1 MQGLVKHIGISNF
14 SVKKFEEVLSYARH
28 PVAINQVEI
37 HPYWRNDK
45 LMAFAKSKVRHERPA
60 SLQDELGLSAT
71 RLNVSKVIATCS
83 QGLHLSAYSPLG
95 SPDSS
100 SSMGNDDKKKLLD
113 DPVVNEL
120 AKKYNKSAGQV
131 SATCLGWR
139 QCMSYPRCSACRGC
153 SSAVA

>member
-60 SLQDELGLSAT
+60 SLQDELGTICHTPQCEQSDCDLLPGPASQRLLST
-71 RLNVSKVIATCS
+71 
-83 QGLHLSAYSPLG
+83 GL
-95 SPDSS
+95 
-100 SSMGNDDKKKLLD
+100 
-113 DPVVNEL
+113 
-120 AKKYNKSAGQV
+120 AGQQQ
-131 SATCLGWR
+131 LDG
-139 QCMSYPRCSACRGC
+139 Q
-153 SSAVA
+153 